1 MSYKPDEKDWMAYLY
16 GELEGPDKEK
26 IDQYLLVNAEA
37 RTEFDKFRRLRKMMA
52 TVEDKEVIAPPIFVG
67 DTRQRVLWN
76 TPYFKTIV
84 SIAASLLLIIMAGS
98 LAGTRISISNREF
111 RLSFGGEHAQPD
123 VKEVEPP
130 TQAVTAG
137 EVQQMINASLSEHNI
152 AQQTSWKESQQKL
165 DASIRRNLNM
175 NSAKIDQLVREAATA
190 SQNQIR
196 QYVANIQTE
205 NAQMV
210 KDYFQLT
217 SGEQKKYIEDLLID
231 FAQYMQQQHANDLQV
246 VQTQLNSLRQNTNI
260 FKQETEQILTSI
272 ITTVGTPQDS
282 KEIKN

>member
-1 MSYKPDEKDWMAYLY
+1 MDYKPDEKDWMAYLY

-37 RTEFDKFRRLRKMMA
+37 RAEFEKFRRLRKMMA

-67 DTRQRVLWN
+67 DTRQRFLWN

-84 SIAASLLLIIMAGS
+84 SIAASLLLIIVVGKVT
-98 LAGTRISISNREF
+98 GTRISVSNHEF
-111 RLSFGGEHAQPD
+111 RLSFGDEPVQPVVD
-123 VKEVEPP
+123 KVEQPVP
-130 TQAVTAG
+130 ALTAG
-137 EVQQMINASLSEHNI
+137 EVQQMINASLNENNI

-165 DASIRRNLNM
+165 DASIRRNLNL
-175 NSAKIDQLVREAATA
+175 NSVRIDRLVREASTA
-190 SQNQIR
+190 SQDQIR

-217 SGEQKKYIEDLLID
+217 SGEQKKYIEDLLVD

-246 VQTQLNSLRQNTNI
+246 VQTQLNSLQQNTNI
-260 FKQETEQILTSI
+260 FRQETEQILTSI
-272 ITTVGTPQDS
+272 ITTVGTPQES